1 MSLADI
7 VVTHRDNIV
16 AYYEAIHE
24 YVGPEGVAWDP
35 SIGAWIVSKYALC
48 SELLESRKLQRQR
61 IDLPRGRNPDLVECA
76 EGILKRQLMF
86 NTESQLRRDYWQ
98 RRATAVGDE
107 HLRQIAE
114 TTLDSVTG
122 TDLYADVLQPFASR
136 IAAACVDLDEEY
148 RSALYPLI
156 NGCVRFLDG
165 KLRSERDF
173 DLSMLS
179 IVMLYD
185 RLGTLYRTSDAG
197 SKDAQWLADL
207 MLTLV
212 AGHESTAYLLGTVFL
227 QEKFPNASATISKLI
242 IESIRFD
249 SPVQMI
255 GRKTL
260 VDTQVGGVVI
270 PADSRIF
277 IHIGAANRDLS
288 AFEHAHRFIP
298 TRRGP
303 PLLSFGLGEGQCL
316 GRSLAIRSAHV
327 FLTVLR
333 SRRQWFAIGANVHR
347 TTGISGR
354 GFESLPARLV
364 AIAESDLATEAGD
377 AVK

>member
-7 VVTHRDNIV
+7 VLTHRDNVV

-48 SELLESRKLQRQR
+48 SELLESKQLQCQR

-76 EGILKRQLMF
+76 EGILNRQLMF
-86 NTESQLRRDYWQ
+86 NAESRVQRDYWQ

-107 HLRQIAE
+107 RLREIAE
-114 TTLDSVTG
+114 TTLDSAIG
-122 TDLYADVLQPFASR
+122 TDLYADILQPFASR
-136 IAAACVDLDEEY
+136 IAAACVDLDEGY
-148 RSALYPLI
+148 RCKLYPLI

-165 KLRSERDF
+165 KLRNERDF
-173 DLSMLS
+173 DLSMIS

-185 RLGTLYRTSDAG
+185 QLGTLYRTSDRG
-197 SKDAQWLADL
+197 SKDPQWLADL

-227 QEKFPNASATISKLI
+227 QEKFPHASVSMPKLLM
-242 IESIRFD
+242 ESIRFD
-249 SPVQMI
+249 SPVQLI

-260 VDTQVGGVVI
+260 VDTQVGSVVI
-270 PADSRIF
+270 PAESRIF

-288 AFEHAHRFIP
+288 AFEHAHEFIP

-333 SRRQWFAIGANVHR
+333 SRRQWFAIGTNVHR
-347 TTGISGR
+347 TTGIAGR
-354 GFESLPARLV
+354 GFHSLPARLV
-364 AIAESDLATEAGD
+364 AIGESDLTTEAGD
-377 AVK
+377 AGK